1 MPPISLS
8 YIKEK
13 WQHAGFQKYLRNTG
27 WMFGGR
33 FISLG
38 ISFFVGIYIARY
50 LGPSNYG
57 LLNYVTSFVGL
68 FGFIATLGI
77 DSIVSREIIK
87 DHSKKDEL
95 IGTGFYIKIIGSI
108 LAIASVFIVSFFTT
122 KDIFTLVLIWI
133 FSLSFIPQAFSIVE
147 IYFQSQVLSRKVV
160 SAQVI
165 SNIIS
170 ALLKLLVIFLNKGI
184 FWLMIIYIV
193 EVSIYGAI
201 LLLNYRKFGNH
212 IRNWRFNE
220 SIAKSI
226 LKDSWPLMLS
236 AVAISIY
243 MKIDQ
248 VIIKNMLGN
257 EQAGIY
263 AVSVKLSEI
272 WYFIPM
278 IICTSVFPSII
289 QAMNTSKELFESRL
303 KKIYSL
309 MFWLSFS
316 IAILM
321 TIFAS
326 PIIKILFG
334 NAYIESVIP
343 LQIYIWAGISVF
355 LGVVV
360 SQYLVANNLSKIS
373 FLNTLLGALA
383 NIMLNI
389 LLIPKFGISGSAI
402 ATLISYTIS
411 TFSILFYKN
420 SKNQGKLIF
429 KSIYNHR

>member
-1 MPPISLS
+1 MPPLSLS

-13 WQHAGFQKYLRNTG
+13 WQHAGFQKYLKNTG

-57 LLNYVTSFVGL
+57 LLSYVTSFVGL

-263 AVSVKLSEI
+263 AVAVKLSEI

-326 PIIKILFG
+326 PIIKTLFG

-343 LQIYIWAGISVF
+343 LKIYIWAGISVF